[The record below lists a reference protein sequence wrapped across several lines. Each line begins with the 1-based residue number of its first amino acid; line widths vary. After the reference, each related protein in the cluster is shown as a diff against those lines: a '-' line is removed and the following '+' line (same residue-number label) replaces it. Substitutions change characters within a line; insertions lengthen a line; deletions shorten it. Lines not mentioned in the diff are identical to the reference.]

1 MNAYELLDGSGRNLE
16 VEADFYQ
23 RSGDDLLFIARGEEV
38 LRIVANDVQAIVRV
52 PIRQPPAER

>member
-38 LRIVANDVQAIVRV
+38 LRIVADDVQAIVRV
-52 PIRQPPAER
+52 PLRQRPADT

>member
-38 LRIVANDVQAIVRV
+38 LRMVADDVQAIVRV
-52 PIRQPPAER
+52 PLRQRPADA